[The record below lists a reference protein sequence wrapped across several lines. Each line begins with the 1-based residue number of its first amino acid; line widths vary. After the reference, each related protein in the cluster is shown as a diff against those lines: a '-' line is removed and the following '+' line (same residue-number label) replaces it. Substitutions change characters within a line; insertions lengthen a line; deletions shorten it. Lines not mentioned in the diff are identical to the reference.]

1 MKSLFLPKYEWKI
14 VRISALCSE
23 GRNLD
28 NFLWRN
34 NDFINSFW
42 NCLTFSSSPRTT
54 QSFLKNSVCTEEG
67 AQETINTKSDYLTR
81 FSSSFTT
88 TIRSSRF
95 SLLCFAHSTHT
106 TTDSVRGLL
115 LAKRSIASFSLL
127 RRTGFCHRLSHF
139 DFLLRLKA
147 ATGVCGSAHCAA
159 PAAALHYWGW
169 GRDRDRR
176 SSQWSQMLITR
187 Q

>member
-1 MKSLFLPKYEWKI
+1 MKSLFLPKYEQKI

-54 QSFLKNSVCTEEG
+54 QSFLNNSVCTEEG

-81 FSSSFTT
+81 FSPSFTT

-147 ATGVCGSAHCAA
+147 AAARTVRRRLLHCTTEDEAEIETDEAHSGPKC
-159 PAAALHYWGW
+159 L
-169 GRDRDRR
+169 
-176 SSQWSQMLITR
+176 
-187 Q
+187 